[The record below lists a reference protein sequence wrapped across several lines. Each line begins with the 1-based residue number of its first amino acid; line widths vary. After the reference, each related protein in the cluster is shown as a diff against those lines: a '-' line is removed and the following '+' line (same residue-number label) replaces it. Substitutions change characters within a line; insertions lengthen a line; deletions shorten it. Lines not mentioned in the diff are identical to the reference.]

1 MRSDGEDLKEEILL
15 RLAQLYEKELGVGPF
30 PLQQA
35 RQVGQGK
42 DWVLFHAHLE
52 HFLAYIAGIASHGK
66 RLRKIS
72 SERKAEFQRIA
83 AQSFFVRY
91 PDFGYI
97 EQRIQSSDVPDL
109 KRLLDFTE
117 QARLLIIEALAQE

>member
-1 MRSDGEDLKEEILL
+1 LKEEILL

-30 PLQQA
+30 PT
-35 RQVGQGK
+35 RQTYEVGQGK
-42 DWVLFHAHLE
+42 NYDRFHASLTLY
-52 HFLAYIAGIASHGK
+52 LANIAGIASHGK
-66 RLRKIS
+66 QLRKIS